1 MGPTEGAFECGG
13 SIDYVYL
20 SLSDQ
25 LDVLEASGLLV
36 LLELSQRALGG
47 SGSGQGSG
55 GGVLP
60 GSHACREMGPGSSD
74 RPGRHM
80 SRGVRARFSFHR
92 DSTSQE

>member
-47 SGSGQGSG
+47 SGRAGQWRRSPSGEPCLQRNGSGQ
-55 GGVLP
+55 
-60 GSHACREMGPGSSD
+60 
-74 RPGRHM
+74 
-80 SRGVRARFSFHR
+80 
-92 DSTSQE
+92 Q